1 MGKAIFSP
9 ENNGADRRRRTKD
22 GGCRNERRKTAKM
35 KKTDLLVVRGAG
47 DLATGTIH
55 RLKKAGFRLLV
66 LEAEHPAAIRR
77 QVALSE
83 SVYAGSAQV
92 EDVKAMRMDV
102 DFTDTENRKEALL
115 QEMER
120 IWSGDAVPVLVDP
133 AGISI
138 SMLHPAVVVDAIL
151 AKKNLGTNR
160 DMAPL
165 TIALGPGFTAG
176 EDVDVVIETKR
187 GHNLGRVIQK
197 GSAVPN
203 TGIPGII
210 GGYGKE
216 RVMHAEAEGILRN
229 VASIGD
235 IVEAGAVIAEIET
248 KDGRVPVLASL
259 SGLLRGLIRDG
270 YPVTKGFKIAD
281 IDPRKEELQNCF
293 TISDKARCIAGS
305 VLEVICGE
313 LE

>member
-1 MGKAIFSP
+1 
-9 ENNGADRRRRTKD
+9 
-22 GGCRNERRKTAKM
+22 M
-35 KKTDLLVVRGAG
+35 KKKDLIVVRGAG

-83 SVYAGSAQV
+83 AVYVGSARV
-92 EDVKAMRMDV
+92 EDVEAVRMDV
-102 DFTDTENRKEALL
+102 ELAEKKNRKELL
-115 QEMER
+115 EPEMER
-120 IWSGDAVPVLVDP
+120 IWKKDGVPVLVDP
-133 AGISI
+133 AGLSI
-138 SMLHPAVVVDAIL
+138 AALRPAVVVDAIL
-151 AKKNLGTNR
+151 AKKNLGTTKE
-160 DMAPL
+160 MAPL
-165 TIALGPGFTAG
+165 VIALGPGFTAG

-187 GHNLGRVIQK
+187 GHNLGRVIRS

-210 GGYGKE
+210 GGDGKE
-216 RVMHAEAEGILRN
+216 RVMHAQAEGILRN
-229 VASIGD
+229 AASIGD
-235 IVEAGAVIAEIET
+235 IVEARAVIAEIET
-248 KDGRVPVLASL
+248 ENGTVPVEASL

>member
-1 MGKAIFSP
+1 
-9 ENNGADRRRRTKD
+9 
-22 GGCRNERRKTAKM
+22 M
-35 KKTDLLVVRGAG
+35 KKKDLIVVRGAG

-83 SVYAGSAQV
+83 AVYAGSARV
-92 EDVKAMRMDV
+92 EDVEAVRMDV
-102 DFTDTENRKEALL
+102 DLAEKKNRKELL
-115 QEMER
+115 EQEMER
-120 IWSGDAVPVLVDP
+120 IWKKDGVPVLVDP
-133 AGISI
+133 AGLSI
-138 SMLHPAVVVDAIL
+138 AALRPAVVVDAIL
-151 AKKNLGTNR
+151 AKKNLGTTKE
-160 DMAPL
+160 MAPL
-165 TIALGPGFTAG
+165 VIALGPGFTAG

-187 GHNLGRVIQK
+187 GHNLGRVIRS

-216 RVMHAEAEGILRN
+216 RVMHAQAEGILRN
-229 VASIGD
+229 AASIGD
-235 IVEAGAVIAEIET
+235 IVEARAVIAEIET
-248 KDGRVPVLASL
+248 ENGTVPVKASL

-281 IDPRKEELQNCF
+281 IDPRQEELQNCF

>member
-1 MGKAIFSP
+1 
-9 ENNGADRRRRTKD
+9 
-22 GGCRNERRKTAKM
+22 M
-35 KKTDLLVVRGAG
+35 KKKDLIVVRGAG

-83 SVYAGSAQV
+83 AVYAGSARG
-92 EDVKAMRMDV
+92 EDVEAVRMDV
-102 DFTDTENRKEALL
+102 DLAEKKNRKELL
-115 QEMER
+115 EQEMER
-120 IWSGDAVPVLVDP
+120 IWKKDGVPVLVDP
-133 AGISI
+133 AGLSI
-138 SMLHPAVVVDAIL
+138 AALRPAVVVDAIL
-151 AKKNLGTNR
+151 AKKNLGTTKE
-160 DMAPL
+160 MAPL
-165 TIALGPGFTAG
+165 VIALGPGFTAG

-187 GHNLGRVIQK
+187 GHNLGRVIRS

-216 RVMHAEAEGILRN
+216 RVMHAQAEGILRN
-229 VASIGD
+229 AASIGD
-235 IVEAGAVIAEIET
+235 IVEARAVIAEIET
-248 KDGRVPVLASL
+248 ENGTVPVEASL

>member
-1 MGKAIFSP
+1 
-9 ENNGADRRRRTKD
+9 
-22 GGCRNERRKTAKM
+22 M
-35 KKTDLLVVRGAG
+35 KQDALILVRGGG

-55 RLKKAGFRLLV
+55 RLWSAGLRVLV
-66 LEAEHPAAIRR
+66 LETEHPAAIRR

-83 SVYAGSAQV
+83 AVYAGSARV
-92 EDVKAMRMDV
+92 EDVEAVRMDV
-102 DFTDTENRKEALL
+102 DLAEKKNRKELL
-115 QEMER
+115 EPEMER
-120 IWSGDAVPVLVDP
+120 IWKKDGVPVLVDP
-133 AGISI
+133 AGLSI
-138 SMLHPAVVVDAIL
+138 AALRPAVVVDAIL
-151 AKKNLGTNR
+151 AKKNLGTTKE
-160 DMAPL
+160 MAPL
-165 TIALGPGFTAG
+165 VIALGPGFTAG

-187 GHNLGRVIQK
+187 GHNLGRVIRS
-197 GSAVPN
+197 GSAIPN

-216 RVMHAEAEGILRN
+216 RVMHAQAEGILRN
-229 VASIGD
+229 AASIGD
-235 IVEAGAVIAEIET
+235 IVEARAVIAEIET
-248 KDGRVPVLASL
+248 ENGMVPVEASL

>member
-1 MGKAIFSP
+1 
-9 ENNGADRRRRTKD
+9 
-22 GGCRNERRKTAKM
+22 M
-35 KKTDLLVVRGAG
+35 KKKDLIVVRGAG

-83 SVYAGSAQV
+83 AVYAGSARV
-92 EDVKAMRMDV
+92 EDVEAVRMDV
-102 DFTDTENRKEALL
+102 DLAEKKNRKELL
-115 QEMER
+115 EPEMER
-120 IWSGDAVPVLVDP
+120 IWKKDGVPVLVDP
-133 AGISI
+133 EGLSI
-138 SMLHPAVVVDAIL
+138 AALRPAVVVDAIL
-151 AKKNLGTNR
+151 AKKNLGTTKE
-160 DMAPL
+160 MAPL
-165 TIALGPGFTAG
+165 VIALGPGFTAG

-187 GHNLGRVIQK
+187 GHNLGRVIRS

-216 RVMHAEAEGILRN
+216 RVMHAQAEGILRN
-229 VASIGD
+229 AASIGD
-235 IVEAGAVIAEIET
+235 IVEARAVIAEIET
-248 KDGRVPVLASL
+248 ENGMVPVEASL

>member
-1 MGKAIFSP
+1 
-9 ENNGADRRRRTKD
+9 
-22 GGCRNERRKTAKM
+22 M
-35 KKTDLLVVRGAG
+35 KKKDLIVVRGAG

-83 SVYAGSAQV
+83 AVYAGSARV
-92 EDVKAMRMDV
+92 EDVEAVHMDV
-102 DFTDTENRKEALL
+102 DLAEKKNRKELL
-115 QEMER
+115 EQEMER
-120 IWSGDAVPVLVDP
+120 IWKKDGVPVLVDP
-133 AGISI
+133 AGLSI
-138 SMLHPAVVVDAIL
+138 AALRPAVVVDAIL
-151 AKKNLGTNR
+151 AKKNLGTTKE
-160 DMAPL
+160 MAPL
-165 TIALGPGFTAG
+165 VIALGPGFTAG

-187 GHNLGRVIQK
+187 GHNLGRVIRS

-216 RVMHAEAEGILRN
+216 RVMHAQAEGILRN
-229 VASIGD
+229 AASIGD
-235 IVEAGAVIAEIET
+235 IVEARAVIAEIET
-248 KDGRVPVLASL
+248 EKGTVPVEASL

>member
-1 MGKAIFSP
+1 
-9 ENNGADRRRRTKD
+9 
-22 GGCRNERRKTAKM
+22 M
-35 KKTDLLVVRGAG
+35 KKKDLIVVRGAG
-47 DLATGTIH
+47 DRATGTIH
-55 RLKKAGFRLLV
+55 RLKKSGFRLLV

-83 SVYAGSAQV
+83 AVYAGSARV
-92 EDVKAMRMDV
+92 EDVEAVRMDV
-102 DFTDTENRKEALL
+102 DLAEKKNRKELL
-115 QEMER
+115 EQEMER
-120 IWSGDAVPVLVDP
+120 IWKKDGVPVLVDP
-133 AGISI
+133 AGLSI
-138 SMLHPAVVVDAIL
+138 AALRPAVVVDAIL
-151 AKKNLGTNR
+151 AKKNLGTTKE
-160 DMAPL
+160 MAPL
-165 TIALGPGFTAG
+165 VIALGPGFTAG

-187 GHNLGRVIQK
+187 GHNLGRVIRS

-216 RVMHAEAEGILRN
+216 RVMHAQAEGILRN
-229 VASIGD
+229 AASIGD
-235 IVEAGAVIAEIET
+235 IVEARAVIAEIET
-248 KDGRVPVLASL
+248 ENGTVPVEASL

>member
-1 MGKAIFSP
+1 
-9 ENNGADRRRRTKD
+9 
-22 GGCRNERRKTAKM
+22 M
-35 KKTDLLVVRGAG
+35 KKKDLIVVRGAG

-83 SVYAGSAQV
+83 AVYAGSARV
-92 EDVKAMRMDV
+92 EDVEAVRMDV
-102 DFTDTENRKEALL
+102 DLAEKKNRKELL
-115 QEMER
+115 EQEMER
-120 IWSGDAVPVLVDP
+120 IWKKDGVPVLVDP
-133 AGISI
+133 AGLSI
-138 SMLHPAVVVDAIL
+138 AALRPAVVVDAIL
-151 AKKNLGTNR
+151 AKKNLGTTKE
-160 DMAPL
+160 MAPL
-165 TIALGPGFTAG
+165 VIALGPGFTAG

-187 GHNLGRVIQK
+187 GHNLGRVIRS

-216 RVMHAEAEGILRN
+216 RVMHAQAEGILRN
-229 VASIGD
+229 AASIGD
-235 IVEAGAVIAEIET
+235 IVEARAVIAEIET
-248 KDGRVPVLASL
+248 ENGTVPVEASL

-305 VLEVICGE
+305 VLEVICGD

>member
-1 MGKAIFSP
+1 
-9 ENNGADRRRRTKD
+9 
-22 GGCRNERRKTAKM
+22 M
-35 KKTDLLVVRGAG
+35 KKKDLIVVRGAG

-83 SVYAGSAQV
+83 AVYAGSARV
-92 EDVKAMRMDV
+92 EDVEAVRMDV
-102 DFTDTENRKEALL
+102 DLAEKKNRKELL
-115 QEMER
+115 EQEMER
-120 IWSGDAVPVLVDP
+120 IWKKDGVPVLVDP
-133 AGISI
+133 AGLSI
-138 SMLHPAVVVDAIL
+138 AALRPAVVVDAIL
-151 AKKNLGTNR
+151 AKKNLGTTKE
-160 DMAPL
+160 MAPL
-165 TIALGPGFTAG
+165 VIALGPGFTAG

-187 GHNLGRVIQK
+187 GHNLGRVIRS

-216 RVMHAEAEGILRN
+216 RVMHAQAEGILRN
-229 VASIGD
+229 AASIGD
-235 IVEAGAVIAEIET
+235 IVEARAVIAEIET
-248 KDGRVPVLASL
+248 ENGTVPVEASL

-293 TISDKARCIAGS
+293 MISDKARCIAGS